1 MFTRTTIEK
10 ILRSGENESLALKIL
25 LSPLFLLSL
34 VYDAVTRARVFLYD
48 KSLFHARKLPCR
60 VISVGNITLGG
71 TGKTPLT
78 LYIGRLLKEMDYK
91 TAILSR
97 GYGGSGEGC
106 SMVLSKGDGPLH
118 GPDKSGDEPYMIASK
133 LSGVFVLTGKN
144 RFQSGSMACNMFNI
158 DAAILDDGYQ
168 HLGLYR
174 DLNILLISPK
184 TLNGK
189 GWLLPR
195 GELRETLASM
205 NRADLIVVKGK
216 EDQHPGLLDRLKV
229 IIERDRVFFFKYKP
243 VSFINQRDGKKETLD
258 FVKGKRLLTVCGIAL
273 PDSFVE
279 TLNDLGGLV
288 YNKIIFPDHH
298 HYTTTNIEHI
308 KRSSSDV
315 DIIVTTEKDGVKL
328 SKIIPADLDI
338 YMLEIDIEMSEEAR
352 FKEYLKNVLEE
363 SGNAGK
369 LQKDTNKGPKL
380 DRGRRTVHTSH

>member
-1 MFTRTTIEK
+1 MFARTTIEK
-10 ILRSGENESLALKIL
+10 ILRSGEEESLALKIL

-48 KSLFHARKLPCR
+48 KSLFSSRKLPCK
-60 VISVGNITLGG
+60 VISVGNITVGG

-97 GYGGSGEGC
+97 GYGGSSEGR
-106 SMVLSKGDGPLH
+106 SMILSKGDGPLH

-133 LSGVFVLTGKN
+133 LRGVFVLTGKN

-168 HLGLYR
+168 HLSLYR

-216 EDQHPGLLDRLKV
+216 EEHYHGILNRLKA
-229 IIERDRVFFFKYKP
+229 IIEIDRIFFFQYKP
-243 VSFINQRDGKKETLD
+243 VSFINRRDGKKETLD
-258 FVKGKRLLTVCGIAL
+258 IIKGKRLLTVCGIAL

-279 TLNDLGGLV
+279 TLNDLGGIV
-288 YNKIIFPDHH
+288 YHKIIFPDHH
-298 HYTTTNIEHI
+298 NYTAADIEHI
-308 KRSSSDV
+308 KRSSLDL

-328 SKIIPADLDI
+328 SKILPDDLDI
-338 YMLEIDIEMSEEAR
+338 YMLEIDIEINEAAR
-352 FKEYLKNVLEE
+352 FKKYLKNVLEKNE
-363 SGNAGK
+363 TA
-369 LQKDTNKGPKL
+369 
-380 DRGRRTVHTSH
+380 